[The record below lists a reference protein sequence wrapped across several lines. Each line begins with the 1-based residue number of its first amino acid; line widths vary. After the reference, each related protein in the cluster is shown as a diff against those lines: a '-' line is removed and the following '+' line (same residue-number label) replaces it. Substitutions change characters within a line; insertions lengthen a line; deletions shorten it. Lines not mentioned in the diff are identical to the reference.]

1 MPYAKR
7 DEHGRITELHGSP
20 TRDAQE
26 KVSAD
31 DPDVLYFISDN
42 GNTDGPAV
50 LLSASDHELARVV
63 EDIISVLVDKG
74 VIMYTDLP
82 QAAQRKLSQR
92 RLVREGLKSEPSIM
106 VKTDK
111 IL

>member
-7 DEHGRITELHGSP
+7 DEQGRITQLSGSP
-20 TRDAQE
+20 TQEAQE

-31 DPDVLYFISDN
+31 APDVLQFMSDN
-42 GNTDGPAV
+42 ETNDGPAV
-50 LLSASDHELARVV
+50 LLSASDHEVVRVV
-63 EDIISVLVDKG
+63 EDVVSVLVEKG

-82 QAAQRKLSQR
+82 RAAQRKLSQR
-92 RLVREGLKSEPSIM
+92 RLAREGLKSEPSIM
-106 VKTDK
+106 VNTDK